1 MELRHPTEREC
12 GAVGELVQA
21 VVNEVYGGLWTDP
34 PVPIGVTDWLAA
46 WCAVDE
52 GELVGVG
59 LTSGDR
65 IEDLWVK
72 AKGRGRGTGHAL
84 LQRCEKEIRVRG
96 FHYAWLR
103 VVKSNTK
110 AVSFYQAKGWLVE
123 REHPHET
130 FPIQMLVMRKD
141 L

>member
-1 MELRHPTEREC
+1 M
-12 GAVGELVQA
+12 
-21 VVNEVYGGLWTDP
+21 
-34 PVPIGVTDWLAA
+34 
-46 WCAVDE
+46 
-52 GELVGVG
+52 VGVG

-96 FHYAWLR
+96 FHYARLR

-110 AVSFYQAKGWLVE
+110 AVSFYQAKGWIVE

-130 FPIQMLVMRKD
+130 FPIQILVMRKD